1 MLRFECRLGR
11 AVYVYALYASA
22 MRSLV
27 CASCSTTSCSC
38 SFLFRETAAAARDWL
53 CIVWIVVIVGCV
65 SVSVS
70 VKV

>member
-1 MLRFECRLGR
+1 MCMCMRC
-11 AVYVYALYASA
+11 LYASA

-27 CASCSTTSCSC
+27 CTSCSC

-70 VKV
+70 VKRNA